1 MASSSSKKIEEGKAS
16 VMDLGNGSKVL
27 YIPRLVALETAWKW
41 FNYLDKRLPWIRP
54 SIPASGRTIRQPRD
68 VCYIAD
74 KRTTAYKYSGFQ
86 PRAHSWE
93 EFPLL
98 EEILSKVREA
108 IPGSQF
114 NSVLLNRY
122 QTGSDSVSWHADN
135 EALYGETPEIASL
148 TLGGEREFLLRRA
161 PTKSKD
167 VVESEGSAKKRLKMT
182 APQQLHSFVLK
193 HGSLLVMRGYTQR
206 DWQHSVPKTSKASA
220 PRINLTF
227 RYVLS

>member
-1 MASSSSKKIEEGKAS
+1 MASSSSKEIEVGKAR
-16 VMDLGNGSKVL
+16 VMDLGNESKVL
-27 YIPRLVALETAWKW
+27 YIPRLVAPETTWKW
-41 FNYLDKRLPWIRP
+41 FNHLDKKLPWIRP
-54 SIPASGRTIRQPRD
+54 SIHASGRTIRQPRD
-68 VCYIAD
+68 VCYVADNGIA
-74 KRTTAYKYSGFQ
+74 AYKYSGFR

-98 EEILSKVREA
+98 KEILNKVCEA

-122 QTGSDSVSWHADN
+122 QTESDSVSWHADN
-135 EALYGETPEIASL
+135 EALYGKTPEIASL
-148 TLGGEREFLLRRA
+148 TLGGEREFLLRRT
-161 PTKSKD
+161 PTKLKD
-167 VVESEGSAKKRLKMT
+167 VMEPEGSAKKRLKMT